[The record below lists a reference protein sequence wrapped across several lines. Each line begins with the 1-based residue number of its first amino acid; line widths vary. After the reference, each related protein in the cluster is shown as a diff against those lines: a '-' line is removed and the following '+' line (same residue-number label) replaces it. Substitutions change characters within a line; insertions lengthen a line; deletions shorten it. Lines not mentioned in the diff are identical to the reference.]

1 MEGTKR
7 RREFEEALR
16 NAIAKLGREGEDR
29 IDRSYVEEIG
39 QRHDL
44 EPDEAQKLFV
54 KSQGDVWKG
63 ELIESEGEPGWDAAT
78 LESAPATGISP
89 EDSSI

>member
-29 IDRSYVEEIG
+29 IDRSYVEELG
-39 QRHDL
+39 QRYDL
-44 EPDEAQKLFV
+44 DPDEARKLFV
-54 KSQGDVWKG
+54 KSKGDVWKG
-63 ELIESEGEPGWDAAT
+63 ELVESEGDPGWEAAT
-78 LESAPATGISP
+78 LESSPSTGISP